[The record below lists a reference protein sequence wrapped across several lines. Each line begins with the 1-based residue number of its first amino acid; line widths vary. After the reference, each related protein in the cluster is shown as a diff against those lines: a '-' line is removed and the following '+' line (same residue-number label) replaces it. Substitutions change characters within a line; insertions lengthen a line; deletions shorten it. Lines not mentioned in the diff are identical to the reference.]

1 MAKRAL
7 LTGITGQ
14 DGAYLSEFL
23 LSKGYEVTGITRR
36 SSHKG
41 LEDHRLQWLGIAG
54 QVKLVYEF
62 PIVLKAYCCP
72 IQLHRDESNFAFRR
86 RELLRCQPMISNS
99 DQKKITIFLRVLQ
112 PKASE
117 AEGGFLAVGK
127 LN

>member
-41 LEDHRLQWLGIAG
+41 LEDHRLQWLGIADK
-54 QVKLVYEF
+54 VKLVYGD
-62 PIVLKAYCCP
+62 LAD
-72 IQLHRDESNFAFRR
+72 LSS
-86 RELLRCQPMISNS
+86 LLRIVVVRPVAM
-99 DQKKITIFLRVLQ
+99 T
-112 PKASE
+112 
-117 AEGGFLAVGK
+117 
-127 LN
+127 